1 MKGVLSK
8 VMHVT
13 YNALNVKTAL
23 RNETLIQTRT
33 VLFSYLLV
41 QVFILRKVG

>member
-8 VMHVT
+8 VMHVI

-23 RNETLIQTRT
+23 RNETDIQTRT
-33 VLFSYLLV
+33 ILFIHLFV
-41 QVFILRKVG
+41 QVFIL

>member
-23 RNETLIQTRT
+23 RNETDIQTRT
-33 VLFSYLLV
+33 ILFSHLLV
-41 QVFILRKVG
+41 QEFIL